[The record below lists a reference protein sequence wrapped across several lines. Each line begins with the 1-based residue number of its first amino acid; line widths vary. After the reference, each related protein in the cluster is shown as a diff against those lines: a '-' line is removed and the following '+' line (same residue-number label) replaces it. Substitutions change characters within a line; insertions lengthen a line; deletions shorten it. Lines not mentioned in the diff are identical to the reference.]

1 MFAANVRRR
10 RKMPQLSFSTLFTA
24 NQLGVNPVSGW
35 QYEYLPWPAQIII
48 LMRSTTTGN
57 RVTVYSG
64 SETIQERSPVQAGGT
79 IGVTPSGL
87 TAPAISFLQAA
98 SVPAGGAG
106 TFFMVRLRNPATS
119 NVIAVVEKIVV
130 YNLGAA
136 TDTVTLNH
144 GAVATDLATVNT
156 GISRFDGRGNQT
168 GALIFSST
176 AAAIASFGGNK
187 ENFQLLTNARVEL
200 IATDI
205 QEIPIVPGDAIQVQG
220 SVANLNVNGASF
232 WWRERFIEEAERT

>member
-79 IGVTPSGL
+79 IGVTPSEL
-87 TAPAISFLQAA
+87 NTPAISFLAA
-98 SVPAGGAG
+98 AGD
-106 TFFMVRLRNPATS
+106 RLKL
-119 NVIAVVEKIVV
+119 VIEEACMM
-130 YNLGAA
+130 NLAA
-136 TDTVTLNH
+136 TGDAGAVLQFGAVGVDLGTINTGVSRFDPRGNAT
-144 GAVATDLATVNT
+144 GAIVFSSASAVATN
-156 GISRFDGRGNQT
+156 I
-168 GALIFSST
+168 
-176 AAAIASFGGNK
+176 GGNK
-187 ENFQLLTNARVEL
+187 L
-200 IATDI
+200 IFNLAGQPAAGSFFEAISTDI
-205 QEIPIVPGDAIQVQG
+205 QELPLLPGDGIQFQG
-220 SVANLNVNGASF
+220 AASSTTEGAMF
-232 WWRERFIEEAERT
+232 WWRERFLEESESK